1 MTQALDN
8 RRDLREQD
16 LGSEPARSNATP
28 MHGWHLGVTKSPE
41 SLLLLDSDE
50 AVDRDFLRNSLKLS
64 PTDGCR
70 LIERIRIQR
79 EQSGVGWLCETSSL
93 CQCVLSIVASMLTGI
108 HMGDLTLREER
119 AR

>member
-1 MTQALDN
+1 VPTVDDGSPVSGTIEGALLAFLKRNEFLWLADALAK
-8 RRDLREQD
+8 DDFTL
-16 LGSEPARSNATP
+16 
-28 MHGWHLGVTKSPE
+28 E

-79 EQSGVGWLCETSSL
+79 EQSGVGWLSE
-93 CQCVLSIVASMLTGI
+93 ASV
-108 HMGDLTLREER
+108 
-119 AR
+119 